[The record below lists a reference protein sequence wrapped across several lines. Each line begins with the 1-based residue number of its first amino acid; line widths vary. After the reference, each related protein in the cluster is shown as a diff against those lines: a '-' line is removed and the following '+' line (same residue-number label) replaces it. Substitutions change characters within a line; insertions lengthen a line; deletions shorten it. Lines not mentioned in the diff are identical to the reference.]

1 MSCFVR
7 MLHTGCF
14 ALLIILRMCLVIQ
27 RMARLDAAYGGANST
42 DELTTRQPQNVHLP
56 PTGD

>member
-1 MSCFVR
+1 